1 MTHDAS
7 PSLKSTWHHRVSRG
21 ALIAIASVGLVWL
34 SGVRLFA
41 FRGNSMIPAVM
52 PDDHFVGMV
61 GLWKRTEPKRF
72 DMLIFD
78 LPEKSAWAH
87 RKIPWMKRLV
97 GLPGEQLRLSGD
109 ALFINGDRVD
119 APFLRSKARADVER
133 SIDIKLGENEF
144 FVLGDNLD
152 HSLEDSRSFGPLQRD
167 LIKGYVG
174 MVIHGSGKRKE

>member
-1 MTHDAS
+1 MSQDS
-7 PSLKSTWHHRVSRG
+7 SLSGKSIWLHRVSRG
-21 ALIAIASVGLVWL
+21 ALIALAPLALIWL

-41 FRGNSMIPAVM
+41 FRGESMIPAVM

-72 DMLIFD
+72 DLLIFD
-78 LPEKSAWAH
+78 LPAKSAWAS

-97 GLPGEQLRLSGD
+97 GLPGEHVRLSGE
-109 ALFINGDRVD
+109 ALFINGTRID
-119 APFLRSKARADVER
+119 APFLRTKR
-133 SIDIKLGENEF
+133 STDEQRPTEIKLGENEF

-152 HSLEDSRSFGPLQRD
+152 HSLDDSRSFGPVHRS

-174 MVIHGSGKRKE
+174 MVIHGAGKQKD